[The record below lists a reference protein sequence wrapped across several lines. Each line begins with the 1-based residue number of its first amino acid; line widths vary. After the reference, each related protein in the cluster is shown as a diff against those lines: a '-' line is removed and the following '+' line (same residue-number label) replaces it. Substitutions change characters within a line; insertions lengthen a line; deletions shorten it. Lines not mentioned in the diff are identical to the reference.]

1 MPLWYFRTSDQNLK
15 VGYYPDETKSILLK
29 IKIFHCWWR
38 LFFLNMSNTAVVTW
52 CAYIVFITFT
62 AFSKHIPAA
71 NEFTIP
77 ASLSDSG
84 RPYPNMRSPRVLYR
98 AISVW
103 STPRRRP
110 TTNRSS
116 PRNSGKVHWFFCCQI
131 VKRLT
136 LSWLEFVRDLN
147 LLLFSLST
155 PYYAVS
161 SLVLQ
166 LSHERGAKCRD
177 QTKSNFDWA
186 KLMVISLL
194 R

>member
-1 MPLWYFRTSDQNLK
+1 M
-15 VGYYPDETKSILLK
+15 
-29 IKIFHCWWR
+29 
-38 LFFLNMSNTAVVTW
+38 TW
-52 CAYIVFITFT
+52 CAYLVFITCT

-71 NEFTIP
+71 NEFTIQ

-84 RPYPNMRSPRVLYR
+84 RPYPNMRSPRVLHR

-103 STPRRRP
+103 STSRGRP

-116 PRNSGKVHWFFCCQI
+116 PRNSGTVLWFFCCQI

-136 LSWLEFVRDLN
+136 LSWLEFVWDLN
-147 LLLFSLST
+147 LLLLSLST
-155 PYYAVS
+155 PFYAVS

-166 LSHERGAKCRD
+166 LSHERGTKCRD
-177 QTKSNFDWA
+177 RTKSNFVWA
-186 KLMVISLL
+186 KLMVTSLL